1 MLIRAKDASFAATHP
16 TGIAVIH
23 QVGNIDMGTVTAN
36 ASGAATKPT
45 EAIAVTRHT
54 ASTNCKPTHKA
65 LRINLIAY
73 PLRGRNTRT
82 ETPPDSRE
90 VKLNK
95 GTRNSKNE

>member
-45 EAIAVTRHT
+45 EAIAVTHPT
-54 ASTNCKPTHKA
+54 ASTNCKQIHKA
-65 LRINLIAY
+65 LRGNLIAY
-73 PLRGRNTRT
+73 PLRGGQHTDRDPARLSRS
-82 ETPPDSRE
+82 ETKQGHRE
-90 VKLNK
+90 QQK
-95 GTRNSKNE
+95 

>member
-1 MLIRAKDASFAATHP
+1 MLIRAKDASFAATLP
-16 TGIAVIH
+16 METAAIRQA
-23 QVGNIDMGTVTAN
+23 GNIAMGTVTAN
-36 ASGAATKPT
+36 ASGAATKPS

-73 PLRGRNTRT
+73 PLRVRSTRT

-95 GTRNSKNE
+95 GTGRKER